1 MAAADGRRDERGAGR
16 SGGRGEIGFV
26 DVRLWS
32 ADAVVLFDW
41 LMGADLDRL
50 PLDHPSQRQALAALL
65 GGLGN
70 VLDVPSRAQL
80 DEARSQVSP

>member
-1 MAAADGRRDERGAGR
+1 MAEDERGHL
-16 SGGRGEIGFV
+16 GFV
-26 DVRLWS
+26 DVRLWA

-41 LMGADLDRL
+41 LMQADLEQL
-50 PLDHPSQRQALAALL
+50 AFDHPSQRQALAALL

-80 DEARSQVSP
+80 DDARAQVSP